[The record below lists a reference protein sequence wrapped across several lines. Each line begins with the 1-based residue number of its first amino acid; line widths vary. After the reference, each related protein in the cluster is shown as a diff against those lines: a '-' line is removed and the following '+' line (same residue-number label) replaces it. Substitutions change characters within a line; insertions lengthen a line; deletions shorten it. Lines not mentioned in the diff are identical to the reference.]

1 MQIERIFIKNTV
13 RIFQSLAGVQGD
25 RMKRERKTLVW
36 GFSCDMSNP
45 KGIAQDWA
53 RGGAIL

>member
-13 RIFQSLAGVQGD
+13 HIFQSLAGVQGD

-36 GFSCDMSNP
+36 GFSCDVSNP
-45 KGIAQDWA
+45 KGVAQD
-53 RGGAIL
+53 